1 MVSES
6 HLYEVYVLALNN
18 NSKEVDLT
26 KYLRQMLINIDKIL
40 TTLRP
45 KISPKEP
52 PISAII
58 ALKV

>member
-45 KISPKEP
+45 KIRPKEP